1 MDDPVDDQQAMQR
14 CFDVALESARRGG
27 YPFAAIVTR
36 KGRIIAKS
44 TNRVSQEGDVTR
56 HAEVVALAKAQ
67 RALGCISIDDCTLYS
82 NIEPCALCAYAVR
95 EARIGKVVFALSSPH
110 MGGLSRWNILGDEG
124 LSRTMPDVFAPPPA
138 VLAHFMSEEADR
150 ALRRASPIVWAAT
163 RSRGLFRRG
172 TALEP
177 VLERPLRLRAKW
189 KEQIMRPL
197 RRRVF
202 DRFGRGGVSGTL
214 SGGRG

>member
-1 MDDPVDDQQAMQR
+1 MDDPVDDEQAMQR
-14 CFDVALESARRGG
+14 CFDVALESARSGG

-36 KGRIIAKS
+36 KGRIIAES

-67 RALGCISIDDCTLYS
+67 RALGCTSIDDCTLYS
-82 NIEPCALCAYAVR
+82 NFEPCALCAYAVR
-95 EARIGKVVFALSSPH
+95 ETRIGKVVFALSSPH

-138 VLAHFMSEEADR
+138 VVAHFMAEDADR
-150 ALRRASPIVWAAT
+150 ALRRASPMFWAAM
-163 RSRGLFRRG
+163 RSRGLIG
-172 TALEP
+172 HGAALESA
-177 VLERPLRLRAKW
+177 LERPLHERAKW

-197 RRRVF
+197 RRHVF
-202 DRFGRGGVSGTL
+202 DRFGRRSVGGT
-214 SGGRG
+214 

>member
-1 MDDPVDDQQAMQR
+1 MDDPVDDEQAMQR
-14 CFDVALESARRGG
+14 CFDVALESARSGG
-27 YPFAAIVTR
+27 YPFAAIVTQ
-36 KGRIIAKS
+36 KGRIIAES

-67 RALGCISIDDCTLYS
+67 KALGCTSIDDCTLYS

-95 EARIGKVVFALSSPH
+95 ETRIGKVVFALSSPH

-138 VLAHFMSEEADR
+138 VVANFMAEDADR
-150 ALRRASPIVWAAT
+150 ALRRASPMIWAAT

-172 TALEP
+172 IALQSALEH
-177 VLERPLRLRAKW
+177 PLSARAKW

-197 RRRVF
+197 RQRVF
-202 DRFGRGGVSGTL
+202 DRFGRGGVSGTK

>member
-1 MDDPVDDQQAMQR
+1 MDDPVDDEQAMQR
-14 CFDVALESARRGG
+14 CFDVALESARSGG

-36 KGRIIAKS
+36 KGRIIAES

-67 RALGCISIDDCTLYS
+67 RALGCTSIDDCTLYS
-82 NIEPCALCAYAVR
+82 NFEPCALCAYAVR
-95 EARIGKVVFALSSPH
+95 ETRIGKVVFALSSPH

-138 VLAHFMSEEADR
+138 IVGHFMWEEADR
-150 ALRRASPIVWAAT
+150 ALRRASPIIWAVM
-163 RSRGLFRRG
+163 RSRGLFGHG

-177 VLERPLRLRAKW
+177 ALERPLHVRARW
-189 KEQIMRPL
+189 RERIMRPL
-197 RRRVF
+197 RRRLF
-202 DRFGRGGVSGTL
+202 DRFGRRSVGGT
-214 SGGRG
+214 